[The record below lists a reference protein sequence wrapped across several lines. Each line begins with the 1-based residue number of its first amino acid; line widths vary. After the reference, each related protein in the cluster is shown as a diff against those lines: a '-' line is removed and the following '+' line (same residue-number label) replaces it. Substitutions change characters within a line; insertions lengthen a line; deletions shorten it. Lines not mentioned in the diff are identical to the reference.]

1 MADREVLEGHFQ
13 VNEIVKCEA
22 SNCWG
27 LNSGSVGGKTH
38 VKKEWDVFICDNRCY
53 SVTMVLSS
61 SWGSCVCRQFTPE
74 LVNNSLCF
82 YHCLVL

>member
-27 LNSGSVGGKTH
+27 LNSGSVGWQDTREERVGC
-38 VKKEWDVFICDNRCY
+38 FYRDNRCY

-61 SWGSCVCRQFTPE
+61 SWGSCV
-74 LVNNSLCF
+74 L
-82 YHCLVL
+82 